1 MRYLVMARKE
11 FAEPLELVAEVDV
24 DGEPTVEALGVGD
37 DWLELVAV
45 PEPEI
50 EWITSAGVLV
60 HELAGGTSGGTA

>member
-45 PEPEI
+45 PEKDV
-50 EWITSAGVLV
+50 EWITRAGVLV
-60 HELAGGTSGGTA
+60 HELAGTSGGTA